1 MNTCKKDQ
9 IELIFCCML
18 GSQQLIYIDH
28 TLNQLFMIGFVL
40 RNFTIAQLQ
49 LYDLGLINRNL
60 LSQHMA
66 LLSLYLN
73 LSVIH
78 LANR

>member
-1 MNTCKKDQ
+1 
-9 IELIFCCML
+9 
-18 GSQQLIYIDH
+18 
-28 TLNQLFMIGFVL
+28 MIGFVL